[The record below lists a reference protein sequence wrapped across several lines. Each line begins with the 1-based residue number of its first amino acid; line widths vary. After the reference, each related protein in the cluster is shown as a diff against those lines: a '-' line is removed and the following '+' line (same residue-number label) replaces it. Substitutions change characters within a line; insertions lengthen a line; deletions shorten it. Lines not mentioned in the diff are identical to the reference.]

1 MANWH
6 YQLMRNK
13 DEEGNEYYAMHEY
26 YPIRFQG
33 DVDAWTEVPVSID
46 GETIEDVRWMLKT
59 MLNDLEK
66 HGVIDY
72 E

>member
-1 MANWH
+1 
-6 YQLMRNK
+6 MRHE

-26 YPIRFQG
+26 YPIDFPHET
-33 DVDAWTEVPVSID
+33 DAWTEVPVSVD

>member
-1 MANWH
+1 
-6 YQLMRNK
+6 
-13 DEEGNEYYAMHEY
+13 MHEF
-26 YPIRFQG
+26 YPIDYLDGQM
-33 DVDAWTEVPVSID
+33 WTEIPISVD